1 MLTDADVSE
10 GSPDV
15 TEYVHERLEAAE
27 SCCDPTIALVCAA
40 SPVRVCP
47 VCGETYYLA
56 PSLTPLSSRP
66 EPRPGLDL
74 GVGEVPEPSARRS
87 SVRVRDPEAAE
98 VALVRRL
105 LCELRPET
113 DGPLGWGPYD
123 LPPAEQVKPTPP
135 IRVQNGAGECDIP
148 RGAFQRA
155 IVEPLAE
162 VRKRLDRVGD
172 VDELAARVLVHLQR
186 RGTLAHGYAALAVGV
201 AHAVADQ
208 TRLRA
213 WHADPSRAWDR
224 ARLWGARQVEL
235 AAERWAA
242 AEVRHGA

>member
-1 MLTDADVSE
+1 VTDHALDRPSA
-10 GSPDV
+10 SD
-15 TEYVHERLEAAE
+15 
-27 SCCDPTIALVCAA
+27 SCCDATIAHVSATHRT
-40 SPVRVCP
+40 STCP
-47 VCGETYYLA
+47 TCGETYFYA
-56 PSLTPLSSRP
+56 TSLSPISPRP

-148 RGAFQRA
+148 RGAFQRQ

-172 VDELAARVLVHLQR
+172 VDELAGRVLVHLQR

-201 AHAVADQ
+201 AHAVADAA
-208 TRLRA
+208 RLGA

-224 ARLWGARQVEL
+224 ARLWGTRQVEL
-235 AAERWAA
+235 AATAWAS